1 MSDLAGSITIE
12 RNTKPDLSTTR
23 ILKNKGIDFK
33 LVVLKKDLIEANKNI
48 SRSLNVPLASYVYEI
63 KRLLIVQ
70 GIPKAIEISFI
81 PMDLIPGFESIEI
94 EQNSLYEVLKKEY
107 GIEIDRSEET
117 ITLIKAGNAEK
128 MLLRLKD
135 DDLISINGVSS
146 DKTGTIVEMYQTIA
160 VCDFFIF
167 KSEI

>member
-70 GIPKAIEISFI
+70 GIPKAIEI
-81 PMDLIPGFESIEI
+81 
-94 EQNSLYEVLKKEY
+94 
-107 GIEIDRSEET
+107 
-117 ITLIKAGNAEK
+117 
-128 MLLRLKD
+128 
-135 DDLISINGVSS
+135 
-146 DKTGTIVEMYQTIA
+146 
-160 VCDFFIF
+160 
-167 KSEI
+167 